1 MAEKRASALYVYATI
16 LGAAALIVYGVTAGA
31 WSQWQPTFR
40 AGAVAFWLVACAASN
55 LLPASVT
62 SDVEATMSGPVN
74 LAIAYL
80 FPAPV
85 AAAIVAFGSLTDWEI
100 QRDIS
105 VPRAAFNRAQLALA
119 TGAASSMFQVAS
131 LGPWR
136 VVSAI
141 VIYNLLNLFFVMEA
155 QHLLHGVRLSEVFHR
170 VVTPVPSFIGSYLVL
185 GCLGIIFALVY
196 KQLGGFAVAPFLVP
210 LLFARYALR
219 HSKQLEQAQ
228 RERRALAD
236 KLIDERERERARIA
250 SDMHDLV
257 LQRLA
262 AVQIQSDNI
271 TSALN
276 AGKVEQAGDLAS
288 TVKEQVAGAI
298 ADIRTAIADLRRS
311 ALDGADLGRTLDRY
325 VRAFQAETAIDVDLD
340 IDGIEPGQLPLPV
353 ALLLYECTQE
363 ALTNVVR
370 HAGAS
375 HVDLR
380 LHRLGDSVELKVRDN
395 GRGPS
400 GNGKGG
406 VHLGLTLTRDKVALV
421 GGGAWF
427 EGCEDGGAQV
437 IVRIPVRSTD

>member
-1 MAEKRASALYVYATI
+1 MAEKRASALYVYATSF
-16 LGAAALIVYGVTAGA
+16 GAAALIVYGVTAGA

-40 AGAVAFWLVACAASN
+40 PGSVVFWLVACAASN

-196 KQLGGFAVAPFLVP
+196 KQLGGFEIGRA
-210 LLFARYALR
+210 
-219 HSKQLEQAQ
+219 SC
-228 RERRALAD
+228 RER
-236 KLIDERERERARIA
+236 
-250 SDMHDLV
+250 
-257 LQRLA
+257 
-262 AVQIQSDNI
+262 
-271 TSALN
+271 
-276 AGKVEQAGDLAS
+276 VE
-288 TVKEQVAGAI
+288 K
-298 ADIRTAIADLRRS
+298 
-311 ALDGADLGRTLDRY
+311 
-325 VRAFQAETAIDVDLD
+325 
-340 IDGIEPGQLPLPV
+340 
-353 ALLLYECTQE
+353 
-363 ALTNVVR
+363 
-370 HAGAS
+370 
-375 HVDLR
+375 
-380 LHRLGDSVELKVRDN
+380 
-395 GRGPS
+395 
-400 GNGKGG
+400 
-406 VHLGLTLTRDKVALV
+406 
-421 GGGAWF
+421 
-427 EGCEDGGAQV
+427 
-437 IVRIPVRSTD
+437 

>member
-1 MAEKRASALYVYATI
+1 MRSTSRVIMTCVPGRSIPQSRELLRPNQGISRGLRRGMGDPADPPAHVTTPRGRLSTRRRPESDVEEFGQKMAEKRASALYVYATI

-31 WSQWQPTFR
+31 WSRWQPTFR
-40 AGAVAFWLVACAASN
+40 PGAVVFWLVACAASN

-85 AAAIVAFGSLTDWEI
+85 AAAIVGFGSLTDWEI

-105 VPRAAFNRAQLALA
+105 VSRAAFNRAQLALA
-119 TGAASSMFQVAS
+119 TGAASTMFQVAR

-136 VVSAI
+136 VASAI
-141 VIYNLLNLFFVMEA
+141 VVYNLLNLFFVMEA
-155 QHLLHGVRLSEVFHR
+155 QHLLHGVPLSEVFHR

-271 TSALN
+271 TSALR

-311 ALDGADLGRTLDRY
+311 ALDGADLG
-325 VRAFQAETAIDVDLD
+325 
-340 IDGIEPGQLPLPV
+340 
-353 ALLLYECTQE
+353 
-363 ALTNVVR
+363 
-370 HAGAS
+370 
-375 HVDLR
+375 
-380 LHRLGDSVELKVRDN
+380 
-395 GRGPS
+395 
-400 GNGKGG
+400 
-406 VHLGLTLTRDKVALV
+406 
-421 GGGAWF
+421 
-427 EGCEDGGAQV
+427 
-437 IVRIPVRSTD
+437 